1 MFQEKLAL
9 CAEITEL
16 QTHLDTLKDTFEKK
30 LSEHREEV
38 VALTQERV
46 ALQEET
52 NLKREQ
58 LKQLQ
63 MLLDIPK
70 SNSETQTDVL
80 ASDVTLQKD
89 TSALR
94 QKLLETESES
104 SKQKVALESLC
115 QELQLKANLSREDVC
130 MILFLIVG
138 KLN

>member
-30 LSEHREEV
+30 LSEHKEEV
-38 VALTQERV
+38 AVLTQERV

-52 NLKREQ
+52 KLKREQ
-58 LKQLQ
+58 FKQLQ

-115 QELQLKANLSREDVC
+115 QEMQLKANLSREDV
-130 MILFLIVG
+130 
-138 KLN
+138 